1 MEGSKNSKTNDTTTA
16 NMSTNDASHH
26 ELSAN
31 LNEDSM
37 DAANA
42 ILDAAAINPT
52 IDQGA
57 IINENIAGSANNPI
71 AMLNQEQ
78 IRYTLRVNSVNLKA
92 LPKNFFLHSR
102 VIWLFNFIIYSR
114 LEKVLQS
121 DEAKTFL
128 GDVLGTGNSSNN
140 IEDEISTMGNIDES
154 QNLVSSAPLNSLS
167 ESQRTEQNES
177 STMKNDLKTDDMQ
190 TSSSESDVDRKV
202 SWIYL
207 DNIQ

>member
-57 IINENIAGSANNPI
+57 NINENIAGSANNPI

-92 LPKNFFLHSR
+92 LEMFISYIR
-102 VIWLFNFIIYSR
+102 ELFDYS
-114 LEKVLQS
+114 
-121 DEAKTFL
+121 
-128 GDVLGTGNSSNN
+128 
-140 IEDEISTMGNIDES
+140 I
-154 QNLVSSAPLNSLS
+154 LS
-167 ESQRTEQNES
+167 FTVVWKKSCNRMRQ
-177 STMKNDLKTDDMQ
+177 KL
-190 TSSSESDVDRKV
+190 SSEMF
-202 SWIYL
+202 
-207 DNIQ
+207 

>member
-16 NMSTNDASHH
+16 NMSTNDASHQ

-57 IINENIAGSANNPI
+57 ITNENIAGSANNPI

-78 IRYTLRVNSVNLKA
+78 IRYALHDNRECTKYVN
-92 LPKNFFLHSR
+92 FLQSR
-102 VIWLFNFIIYSR
+102 IILIFNF
-114 LEKVLQS
+114 
-121 DEAKTFL
+121 
-128 GDVLGTGNSSNN
+128 
-140 IEDEISTMGNIDES
+140 
-154 QNLVSSAPLNSLS
+154 LS
-167 ESQRTEQNES
+167 FIVAWKKSCNRMRQ
-177 STMKNDLKTDDMQ
+177 KP
-190 TSSSESDVDRKV
+190 SSEMF
-202 SWIYL
+202 
-207 DNIQ
+207 

>member
-92 LPKNFFLHSR
+92 LPKNFVYFLHSR
-102 VIWLFNFIIYSR
+102 VI
-114 LEKVLQS
+114 
-121 DEAKTFL
+121 
-128 GDVLGTGNSSNN
+128 
-140 IEDEISTMGNIDES
+140 
-154 QNLVSSAPLNSLS
+154 
-167 ESQRTEQNES
+167 
-177 STMKNDLKTDDMQ
+177 
-190 TSSSESDVDRKV
+190 
-202 SWIYL
+202 
-207 DNIQ
+207 

>member
-1 MEGSKNSKTNDTTTA
+1 MEGSKNSKTNDATTA

-57 IINENIAGSANNPI
+57 ITNENIAGSANNPI

-78 IRYTLRVNSVNLKA
+78 IRYA
-92 LPKNFFLHSR
+92 LHDNRLSLQCKGYNFLQSR
-102 VIWLFNFIIYSR
+102 IIWIFNF
-114 LEKVLQS
+114 
-121 DEAKTFL
+121 
-128 GDVLGTGNSSNN
+128 
-140 IEDEISTMGNIDES
+140 
-154 QNLVSSAPLNSLS
+154 LS
-167 ESQRTEQNES
+167 
-177 STMKNDLKTDDMQ
+177 
-190 TSSSESDVDRKV
+190 
-202 SWIYL
+202 IHC
-207 DNIQ
+207 

>member
-1 MEGSKNSKTNDTTTA
+1 M
-16 NMSTNDASHH
+16 
-26 ELSAN
+26 
-31 LNEDSM
+31 
-37 DAANA
+37 
-42 ILDAAAINPT
+42 
-52 IDQGA
+52 
-57 IINENIAGSANNPI
+57 
-71 AMLNQEQ
+71 
-78 IRYTLRVNSVNLKA
+78 
-92 LPKNFFLHSR
+92 
-102 VIWLFNFIIYSR
+102 
-114 LEKVLQS
+114 EKVLQS

-202 SWIYL
+202 S
-207 DNIQ
+207 